1 MALFG
6 ILHYD
11 GGDMKHEEGF
21 LNENSDEH
29 IYYQCW
35 LPEGDVKALL
45 LVVHGLAEHCG
56 RYMNLVNRFVP
67 LGYGVYSF
75 DLPGHGK
82 SHGKRVFIN
91 RFEDYTQTLAVFRDK
106 VRALHNEALLFL
118 VGHSM
123 GSLVSTVFLANHQEG
138 FAGAVLSGSGVV
150 KIPDNISPFT
160 IFAGKVFSVFMPKI
174 GLIGL
179 DVNGVSRDPSV
190 VRAYVEDPLVHT
202 GKTTARLAAEILR
215 AMQRI
220 PEIAVQITLPILL
233 IQGGADRLVDP
244 EGAKMLFET
253 IQSSDKT
260 IKIYEGL
267 YHEIFNEPERDQ
279 VLGDMEQWLEN
290 HLH

>member
-1 MALFG
+1 
-6 ILHYD
+6 
-11 GGDMKHEEGF
+11 MKHEEGF
-21 LNENSDEH
+21 LNKNSDEH

-35 LPEGDVKALL
+35 LPEGDVKAVL

-67 LGYGVYSF
+67 LGYGVYTF

-82 SHGKRVFIN
+82 SYGKRVFIN
-91 RFEDYTQTLAVFRDK
+91 RFEDYIQTLAVFRNK
-106 VRALHNEALLFL
+106 VQALHDEVPLFL

-138 FAGAVLSGSGVV
+138 FSGVVLSGSGAV
-150 KIPDNISPFT
+150 KVPDNISSAT
-160 IFAGKVFSVFMPKI
+160 LFAGKVFSVLVPKI

-220 PEIAVQITLPILL
+220 PEISVRITLPILL

-244 EGAKMLFET
+244 EGAQMLFET
-253 IQSSDKT
+253 VQSSDKT
-260 IKIYEGL
+260 IKIYKGL

-279 VLGDMEQWLEN
+279 VLADVEGWLEN

>member
-1 MALFG
+1 
-6 ILHYD
+6 
-11 GGDMKHEEGF
+11 MKHEEGF

-35 LPEGDVKALL
+35 LPESDVKAVLI
-45 LVVHGLAEHCG
+45 VVHGLAEHCG

-67 LGYGVYSF
+67 VGYAVYTF

-82 SHGKRVFIN
+82 SHGQRVFVN
-91 RFEDYTQTLAVFRDK
+91 RFEDYTQTLAVFLDK
-106 VRALHNEALLFL
+106 VRALHNAPPLFL

-123 GSLVSTVFLANHQEG
+123 GSLVSAVFLTRHQKN
-138 FAGAVLSGSGVV
+138 FVGAVLSGSGVV
-150 KIPDNISPFT
+150 KVPDNISNAT
-160 IFAGKVFSVFMPKI
+160 IFAGKIFSVLLPKI

-190 VRAYVEDPLVHT
+190 VRGYVEDPLVHT
-202 GKTTARLAAEILR
+202 GKTTARLAAEILG
-215 AMQRI
+215 AMKRI
-220 PEIAVQITLPILL
+220 PEIAAQITLPILL

-244 EGAKMLFET
+244 EGAQMLFET
-253 IQSSDKT
+253 VQSSDKT

-279 VLGDMEQWLEN
+279 VLSDVEEWLEN
-290 HLH
+290 HLN

>member
-1 MALFG
+1 ME
-6 ILHYD
+6 
-11 GGDMKHEEGF
+11 HEEGF
-21 LNENSDEH
+21 LNENSDRK

-35 LPEGDVKALL
+35 LPEGDVKAVL

-56 RYMNLVNRFVP
+56 RYANLVNRFVP
-67 LGYGVYSF
+67 IGYGVYTF

-82 SHGKRVFIN
+82 SYGKRVYVN
-91 RFEDYTQTLAVFRDK
+91 RFEDFTQTLAVFLNK
-106 VRALHNEALLFL
+106 VRSLHNEAPLFL

-123 GSLVSTVFLANHQEG
+123 GSLVSAVFLTQHQKN
-138 FAGAVLSGSGVV
+138 FAGAILSGSGVV
-150 KIPDNISPFT
+150 KVPDHISSAT
-160 IFAGKVFSVFMPKI
+160 LFAGKVFSVLMPKI

-215 AMQRI
+215 TMQCI
-220 PEIAVQITLPILL
+220 PEIAAQITLPIMLL
-233 IQGGADRLVDP
+233 QGGADRLVDP
-244 EGAKMLFET
+244 EGARMLFET
-253 IQSSDKT
+253 VQSSDKT

-279 VLGDMEQWLEN
+279 VLGDVEEWLES

>member
-1 MALFG
+1 ME
-6 ILHYD
+6 
-11 GGDMKHEEGF
+11 HEEGF
-21 LNENSDEH
+21 LNENSDRR

-35 LPEGDVKALL
+35 LPEGNLKAVL

-67 LGYGVYSF
+67 LGYGVYTF

-82 SHGKRVFIN
+82 SYGKRVFIN
-91 RFEDYTQTLAVFRDK
+91 RFEDYIQTLAVFRDK
-106 VRALHNEALLFL
+106 VQTLHDEAPLFL

-123 GSLVSTVFLANHQEG
+123 GSLVSTVFLAKHQEG
-138 FAGAVLSGSGVV
+138 FAGAVLSGSGAV
-150 KIPDNISPFT
+150 KVPDNISSAT
-160 IFAGKVFSVFMPKI
+160 IFAGKIFSVLMPKI

-190 VRAYVEDPLVHT
+190 VKAYVEDPLVHT

-215 AMQRI
+215 AMQSI
-220 PEIAVQITLPILL
+220 PKMAAQISLPILM

-253 IQSSDKT
+253 VQSPDKT

-279 VLGDMEQWLEN
+279 VLADVEGWLES
-290 HLH
+290 HLP

>member
-1 MALFG
+1 ME
-6 ILHYD
+6 
-11 GGDMKHEEGF
+11 HEEGF
-21 LNENSDEH
+21 LNENSDH
-29 IYYQCW
+29 KIYYQCW
-35 LPEGDVKALL
+35 LPEGNLKAVL

-67 LGYGVYSF
+67 LGYGVYTF

-82 SHGKRVFIN
+82 SYGERVFIN
-91 RFEDYTQTLAVFRDK
+91 RFEDYTQALAIFRNK
-106 VRALHNEALLFL
+106 VKALHNEAPLFL

-123 GSLVSTVFLANHQEG
+123 GSLVSTVFLAKHQEG
-138 FAGAVLSGSGVV
+138 FSGAVLSGSGAV
-150 KIPDNISPFT
+150 KVPDNISSAT
-160 IFAGKVFSVFMPKI
+160 IFAGKIFSVLMPKI

-190 VRAYVEDPLVHT
+190 VKAYVEDPLVHT

-215 AMQRI
+215 AMQGI
-220 PEIAVQITLPILL
+220 PKMAAQITLPILM

-253 IQSSDKT
+253 VQSPDKT

-279 VLGDMEQWLEN
+279 VLADVEGWLES
-290 HLH
+290 HLP

>member
-1 MALFG
+1 
-6 ILHYD
+6 
-11 GGDMKHEEGF
+11 MKHEEGF
-21 LNENSDEH
+21 LNENSNEH

-35 LPEGDVKALL
+35 LPEGDLKAVL

-67 LGYGVYSF
+67 LGYGVYTF

-82 SHGKRVFIN
+82 SHGKRVFVN
-91 RFEDYTQTLAVFRDK
+91 RFEDYTQTLAVFLDK
-106 VRALHNEALLFL
+106 VRAKHNETPFFL

-123 GSLVSTVFLANHQEG
+123 GSLVSAVFLTQHQEN
-138 FAGAVLSGSGVV
+138 FAGAILSGPGAV
-150 KIPDNISPFT
+150 KVPDSISSAT
-160 IFAGKVFSVFMPKI
+160 ILAGKVFSVLMPKI

-190 VRAYVEDPLVHT
+190 VRGYVEDPLVHT

-220 PEIAVQITLPILL
+220 PEIAAQITLPILL
-233 IQGGADRLVDP
+233 IQGGADLLVDP
-244 EGAKMLFET
+244 EGARMLFET
-253 IQSSDKT
+253 VQSSDKT
-260 IKIYEGL
+260 IKIYDGL

-279 VLGDMEQWLEN
+279 VLNDVEEWLEN
-290 HLH
+290 HLN

>member
-1 MALFG
+1 
-6 ILHYD
+6 
-11 GGDMKHEEGF
+11 MKHEEGF

-35 LPEGDVKALL
+35 LPEGDVKAAL

-67 LGYGVYSF
+67 LGYGIYAF

-82 SHGKRVFIN
+82 SHGKRVYIN
-91 RFEDYTQTLAVFRDK
+91 RFEDYTQTLATFLEK
-106 VRALHNEALLFL
+106 VIALNHEAPLFL

-123 GSLVSTVFLANHQEG
+123 GSLVSAVFLSHHQEG
-138 FAGAVLSGSGVV
+138 LTGAILSGPGVV
-150 KIPDNISPFT
+150 KVPDSISSAT
-160 IFAGKVFSVFMPKI
+160 IFAGKIFSVLLPKI

-215 AMQRI
+215 SMQRI
-220 PEIAVQITLPILL
+220 PEIAAQITLPILL

-244 EGAKMLFET
+244 EGARMLFET
-253 IQSSDKT
+253 VQSSDKT

-279 VLGDMEQWLEN
+279 VLGDMEGWLES
-290 HLH
+290 HLQNS

>member
-1 MALFG
+1 
-6 ILHYD
+6 
-11 GGDMKHEEGF
+11 MKHEEGF

-35 LPEGDVKALL
+35 LPESDVKAVL

-67 LGYGVYSF
+67 LGYGVYTF

-82 SHGKRVFIN
+82 SHGKRVYVN
-91 RFEDYTQTLAVFRDK
+91 RFEDYTQTLAVFLDK
-106 VRALHNEALLFL
+106 VRAKHNETPLFL

-123 GSLVSTVFLANHQEG
+123 GSLVSAVFLTRHQKN
-138 FAGAVLSGSGVV
+138 FVGAVLSGSGVFKV
-150 KIPDNISPFT
+150 PDNISNAT
-160 IFAGKVFSVFMPKI
+160 IFAGKVFSVLLPKI

-179 DVNGVSRDPSV
+179 DVDGVSRDPSV

-202 GKTTARLAAEILR
+202 GKTTARLAAEILG
-215 AMQRI
+215 AMKRI
-220 PEIAVQITLPILL
+220 PEIAAQITLPILL

-244 EGAKMLFET
+244 EGARMLFET
-253 IQSSDKT
+253 VQSSDKT

-279 VLGDMEQWLEN
+279 VLSDVEEWLKN
-290 HLH
+290 HLN